1 MIIEDCDN
9 VIFITTSVGKIM
21 LAKNS
26 EVAKLKSAKGL
37 LKMRNFLELF
47 FVDT

>member
-1 MIIEDCDN
+1 
-9 VIFITTSVGKIM
+9 M

-26 EVAKLKSAKGL
+26 EVAKSKRAKGL

-47 FVDT
+47 LVDT